1 MSIIHNCRCLVDTYV
16 PMINGIMLAKL
27 GQQVNADVPL
37 IRISI
42 FQVLG
47 LVLFYNPH
55 MELAELENRGVM
67 QQVFGQWT
75 KDCEKMDRWLP

>member
-1 MSIIHNCRCLVDTYV
+1 
-16 PMINGIMLAKL
+16 MINGIMLAKL

-37 IRISI
+37 TRISI

-47 LVLFYNPH
+47 LVLFYNLQ
-55 MELAELENRGVM
+55 MELAELESRAVT
-67 QQVFGQWT
+67 QQFFGHCT